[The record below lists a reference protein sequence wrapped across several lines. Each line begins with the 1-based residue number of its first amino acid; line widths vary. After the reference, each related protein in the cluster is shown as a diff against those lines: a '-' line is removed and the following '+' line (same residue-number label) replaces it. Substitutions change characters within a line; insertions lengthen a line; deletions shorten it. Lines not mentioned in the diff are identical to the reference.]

1 MARYA
6 IEMNGARR
14 VVPLNFVVELVRRG
28 DLDLQTRAWRDGSE
42 TTVAAICSDY
52 ERAAAARNASS
63 TSTPDVS
70 ASPGAPS
77 GSPGSSAPA
86 FPRVNTQSR
95 ASTYATEYD
104 MPQPNASYEET
115 DRSTNAAVKFVFM
128 FAILSLLLGAIVYY
142 ALKLNR
148 EESSPETPGPTPVAS
163 EEGDQGTEAAP
174 QSTGSDS
181 EWDGD
186 LDDPQDVLDDLR
198 SRRDSDAPSANVDS
212 TDAANPESSGSN
224 SAANEAKSESGETVV
239 TGTGE

>member
-52 ERAAAARNASS
+52 ERAAAARTAAATQSPGG
-63 TSTPDVS
+63 T
-70 ASPGAPS
+70 ASPGGSPSAAPS
-77 GSPGSSAPA
+77 ATPT
-86 FPRVNTQSR
+86 FPRVNAQSR

-104 MPQPNASYEET
+104 VPQPNASYEEA
-115 DRSTNAAVKFVFM
+115 DRSTNAAVKFVVM
-128 FAILSLLLGAIVYY
+128 FAILSFLLGAIVYY

-148 EESSPETPGPTPVAS
+148 EGTPTESPDAPPAAS
-163 EEGDQGTEAAP
+163 EETAQPTETTPPA
-174 QSTGSDS
+174 SGSDS

-186 LDDPQDVLDDLR
+186 LDDPQDVIDDLR
-198 SRRDSDAPSANVDS
+198 SRREPTEASPAAADS
-212 TDAANPESSGSN
+212 T
-224 SAANEAKSESGETVV
+224 SADGNASESEASNEPDATVV
-239 TGTGE
+239 SGTGE